1 MLRGIAVYVRRHHIA
16 LLALFFALGGTAVA
30 ASNALPKNSVG
41 SAQVINGSLQ
51 KKDLAGKAVKA
62 LKGNKGARGVRG
74 AAGPKGPTG
83 PQGIQGLQGVQGP
96 QGVPGTPATKLF
108 AHITDLGALSSV
120 KSGATAAT
128 HNTTGDYTVTFNQS
142 LVGCVA
148 FAQIAFVSGVSGSYF
163 NDSVARTST
172 STNTVHVQIQT
183 ANDNVSHDGSFN
195 LVVFC

>member
-1 MLRGIAVYVRRHHIA
+1 MLRGIAAYVRRHHIA

-30 ASNALPKNSVG
+30 ASNLLPRNSVG

-62 LKGNKGARGVRG
+62 LKGNRGARGVRG
-74 AAGPKGPTG
+74 AAGTQGPTG
-83 PQGIQGLQGVQGP
+83 AQGIQGVQGP

-108 AHITDLGALSSV
+108 AHITDTGALSSV
-120 KSGATAAT
+120 KSGATAAA
-128 HNTTGDYTVTFNQS
+128 HNSAGDYTVTFNQS

-148 FAQIAFVSGVSGSYF
+148 FAQIAFVSGVSGAYF

-172 STNTVHVQIQT
+172 SSNTVHVQIQT